1 MRVKFGRGWVCRACR
16 GVSTVFADGVP
27 SESAGQPRI
36 TTLLDQA
43 AGRRVTVLVIDDV
56 HLMTGAEVAALGT
69 VLRDMLLAEM
79 ARQVPAGRDPG
90 EPVLERPAGLKAPLS
105 PSELA
110 VLRLLPSFL
119 TNQEI
124 AGALFL
130 SVNTVKTHL
139 RSIYR
144 KLAVTSRRQAIARG
158 RGLRLLLTVHPRR
171 VS

>member
-1 MRVKFGRGWVCRACR
+1 MARR
-16 GVSTVFADGVP
+16 GVSTVFADRVSNVAG
-27 SESAGQPRI
+27 ESPGQPTRQPRI
-36 TTLLDQA
+36 STLVDQA

-56 HLMTGAEVAALGT
+56 HLMTDTEVAALGA

-79 ARQVPAGRDPG
+79 ARQGPAEQGPGDP
-90 EPVLERPAGLKAPLS
+90 PVLERQAGPRVPLS

-110 VLRLLPSFL
+110 VLRLLPSLL

-124 AGALFL
+124 ADALFL
-130 SVNTVKTHL
+130 SVNTIKTHL

-144 KLAVTSRRQAIARG
+144 KLAVTSRRQAIANG
-158 RGLRLLLTVHPRR
+158 RRLRLLLTVHPRR